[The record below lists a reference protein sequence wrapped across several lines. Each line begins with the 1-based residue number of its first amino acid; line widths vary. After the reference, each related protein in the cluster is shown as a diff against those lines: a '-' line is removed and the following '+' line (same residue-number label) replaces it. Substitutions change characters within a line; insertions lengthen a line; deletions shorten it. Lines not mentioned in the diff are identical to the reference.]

1 MPIAAGDGPVQP
13 RCQAPRFTQFL
24 DEIFNGDR
32 ELIEFVQRSVGYAL
46 TGYTTEQCFWV
57 LCGRGA
63 NGKSTLLKAMSDA
76 VGDYGYTAPFSTFER
91 YQRNG
96 IPNDL
101 AALAGR
107 RFVISSETREG
118 TKLNEGRLKSMTG
131 GDALTARFL
140 NQEYF
145 TFQPMLKLFLGVNHK
160 PTIEDLSLGWWR
172 RVRLVEFKQT
182 FALDKTL
189 ADTLKAEAP
198 GGILALSY
206 RGMPPVAAGRPPGTC
221 ERAGGDEGVSGRER
235 PAGRVPCISL
245 RAGRRRRDPCRKVL
259 PALPR
264 LGRQPGPRETRPPH
278 RCGLWP
284 SHERT
289 LHPRNRPV
297 REAISRCQ

>member
-57 LCGRGA
+57 LYGRGA

-145 TFQPMLKLFLGVNHK
+145 TFQPMLKLFLSVNHK

-198 GGILALSY
+198 GGILA
-206 RGMPPVAAGRPPGTC
+206 
-221 ERAGGDEGVSGRER
+221 
-235 PAGRVPCISL
+235 
-245 RAGRRRRDPCRKVL
+245 
-259 PALPR
+259 
-264 LGRQPGPRETRPPH
+264 
-278 RCGLWP
+278 
-284 SHERT
+284 
-289 LHPRNRPV
+289 
-297 REAISRCQ
+297 